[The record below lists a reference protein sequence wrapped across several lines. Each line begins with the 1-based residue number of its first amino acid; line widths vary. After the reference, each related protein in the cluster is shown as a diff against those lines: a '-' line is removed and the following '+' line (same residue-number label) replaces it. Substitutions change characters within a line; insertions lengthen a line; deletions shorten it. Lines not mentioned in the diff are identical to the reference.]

1 MRYNSSIRAGRGLR
15 NVPNKST
22 SLFTPFII
30 LICIGLIGV
39 LGFQLY
45 SSLSE
50 KEPEKGIK
58 IDLLSGS
65 AELKAWGTEQFI
77 EIPSGSFL
85 MEGDEIQT
93 SFDSL
98 MSLEFPEGAVLRV
111 GGGGDLIVEELNM
124 EEDPALVKLLLVNG
138 EVWLN
143 KMNSTSVKT
152 SFQVSLG
159 NVVVKSNDASVLS
172 LENKMDEV
180 VRVVSG
186 ASATVDILNE
196 AKVKVVETITVGV
209 GQEAYFTNEVL
220 QKYWNFEVPSII
232 VAMSDS
238 FRDSDFYDFNMDA
251 DKGIVDIS
259 TMESEVV
266 SGSVEDSSV
275 ASTGE
280 ESSVESI
287 DEGTKESESAE
298 SPTNDISVTSGA
310 LSVPKITGVSG
321 ITKTDENGF
330 YVVTNYL
337 ATLSGTVSG
346 ASEVYVNDY
355 KLQKFVAGSG
365 TWTYFANAKYNLMK
379 EGENVYNVYAK
390 DANGKKSEVLT
401 VKVLYKPA
409 PVVVAPVV
417 TTSTTETPSTKPST
431 SEITSTPTTSEVSS
445 EMPDWL

>member
-15 NVPNKST
+15 NVPNKSS

-98 MSLEFPEGAVLRV
+98 MSLEFPEGSILRV
-111 GGGGDLIVEELNM
+111 GGGGDLIVEELNL

-143 KMNSTSVKT
+143 KMNATSAKT
-152 SFQVSLG
+152 SFQISLG
-159 NVVVKSNDASVLS
+159 NVVVKSNDMSVLS

-186 ASATVDILNE
+186 ASATVDVLNE

-220 QKYWNFEVPSII
+220 QKYWNFEMPSII

-251 DKGIVDIS
+251 DKGNVDIS
-259 TMESEVV
+259 TMESESS
-266 SGSVEDSSV
+266 SGTREEDFVTDEESSV
-275 ASTGE
+275 ASSDVENVENKPTE
-280 ESSVESI
+280 NTNDDSNTASSVL
-287 DEGTKESESAE
+287 SA
-298 SPTNDISVTSGA
+298 
-310 LSVPKITGVSG
+310 PKITGVSG

-355 KLQKFVAGSG
+355 KLQKFVSGSD

-417 TTSTTETPSTKPST
+417 TTSTTETTSTIPST
-431 SEITSTPTTSEVSS
+431 SETTSATTTSEVSS